1 MIDDTKK
8 KAKTQTIAESAPV
21 TNDIQDIDLGFVEKK
36 KFRIAGDFN
45 RMLEINVNDMNII
58 VRYKEVIPKLKAFAE
73 EAKKK
78 IEGLAIPE
86 EGEDKDFG
94 LEEMDKFAD
103 FLNDIDKQMRGLID
117 YLFDTNAS
125 EVCAPSGNMFDPV
138 DGEFRYEK
146 IIATISKL
154 YTTGF
159 DEEIK
164 KFEQKTSKYTS
175 KYQKKYHN

>member
-8 KAKTQTIAESAPV
+8 RARTQAVIESAPV
-21 TNDIQDIDLGFVEKK
+21 ENDIQDIDLGFVEKK
-36 KFRIAGDFN
+36 RFRIAGDFN

-73 EAKKK
+73 EATKK
-78 IEGLAIPE
+78 IEGINISENE
-86 EGEDKDFG
+86 EENFDFK
-94 LEEMDKFAD
+94 EMGKFAD
-103 FLNDIDKQMRGLID
+103 FLKDIDKQMRSLID

-146 IIATISKL
+146 IIGTIAKL
-154 YTTGF
+154 YKTGF

-164 KFEQKTSKYTS
+164 KFEKKTSKHTS
-175 KYQKKYHN
+175 KYQTKYHN